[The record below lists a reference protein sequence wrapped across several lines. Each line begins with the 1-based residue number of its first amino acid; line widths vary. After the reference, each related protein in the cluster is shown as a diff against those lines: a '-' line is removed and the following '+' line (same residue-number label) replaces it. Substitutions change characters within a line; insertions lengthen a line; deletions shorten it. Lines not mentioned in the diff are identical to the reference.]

1 MSTDTE
7 LPLQTAGIE
16 PTAVS
21 DDPRLVAALR
31 GGDEAAFLALI
42 DRYHASMVRL
52 AMLYVPNREVAEEVV
67 QETWIGVLQG
77 IDRFE
82 GRSSFKTWLFR
93 ILTNKAKRRGQR
105 EARSVS
111 FSSLARTDAQGAEPA
126 VDPEQFLPP
135 GDPWAGH
142 WAGQLHDWGQLPDE
156 VVLAEETRV
165 QVQQA
170 LEGLPPSQRLVMTM
184 RDIEGWTAAEVC
196 NALTITE
203 TNQRVLLHRAR
214 AKVRRALACY
224 LDGTEP

>member
-7 LPLQTAGIE
+7 RLLQSAGIGL
-16 PTAVS
+16 TATS
-21 DDPRLVAALR
+21 DDHALVVALR
-31 GGDEAAFLALI
+31 NGDEDAFIALI
-42 DRYHASMVRL
+42 DRYHASLIHL
-52 AMLYVPNREVAEEVV
+52 AILYVRNHEVAEEVV
-67 QETWIGVLQG
+67 QETWIGVVQG

-82 GRSSFKTWLFR
+82 ERSAFKTWLFH
-93 ILTNKAKRRGQR
+93 ILTNKAKRRGHR

-111 FSSLARTDAQGAEPA
+111 FSSLARADTEGAEPA

-142 WAGQLHDWGQLPDE
+142 WAGQLHDWGQLPEE
-156 VVLAEETRV
+156 VVLAQETRT
-165 QVQQA
+165 QVQHA

-214 AKVRRALACY
+214 AKVRQALACY
-224 LDGTEP
+224 LEGTES